1 MDQLSSLFGGNQTQI
16 QPFQSAGG
24 ITPQQQ
30 ALADYTRG
38 QGYVGTEN
46 QFGKAG
52 TGMSTMDTQAE
63 SGNEFAKAKLEG
75 SMSDIDQTAMYDLY
89 QNDVN
94 SELQTL
100 AANNANQGAEQ
111 NALGKLIGGAFG
123 TNTSNFGTG

>member
-52 TGMSTMDTQAE
+52 TGMSTMATQAE

-89 QNDVN
+89 QNDVQ
-94 SELQTL
+94 SELNTL
-100 AANNANQGAEQ
+100 AAQNAQSGQEQ

-123 TNTSNFGTG
+123 TNTGNLGTG